1 MLPTIKLD
9 DQMCRQAHE
18 VHDVS
23 SKRILSPK
31 FAPCQLLATQ
41 EIPQAT
47 FGIGR
52 CISQYFEHASI
63 CVAWR
68 ILRTDVWLRLD

>member
-23 SKRILSPK
+23 SQRVLSPK

-52 CISQYFEHASI
+52 CISQYSSTRPFALHGESFARM
-63 CVAWR
+63 CGCG
-68 ILRTDVWLRLD
+68 